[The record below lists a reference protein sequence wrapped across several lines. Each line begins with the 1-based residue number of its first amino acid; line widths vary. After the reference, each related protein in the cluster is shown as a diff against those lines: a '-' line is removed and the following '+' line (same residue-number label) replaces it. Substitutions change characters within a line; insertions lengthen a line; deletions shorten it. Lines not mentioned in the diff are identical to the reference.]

1 MPLGLSGFIFYTEIT
16 GGCFP
21 GLEKDKGSRSQEIML
36 YVYVEVLCM
45 WAFCL
50 VLPELYVLIKLWG
63 VFVLIMHDVDTLGK
77 CKAILV

>member
-21 GLEKDKGSRSQEIML
+21 GLDKDKGSRSQEIML

-45 WAFCL
+45 
-50 VLPELYVLIKLWG
+50 
-63 VFVLIMHDVDTLGK
+63 
-77 CKAILV
+77 